1 MLFMQMSCGQWYML
15 ALSSSGRLYGWG
27 SNDYGTLLQ
36 APSYKEYVTELDL
49 GGKM

>member
-1 MLFMQMSCGQWYML
+1 MQVSCGYSHML

-27 SNDYGTLLQ
+27 SNDYGTLQ